1 MSVLL
6 SRYLKDFS
14 AAVTPPPS
22 DFPSDIADDFAQHD
36 LLTAPVEEPVDVEAI
51 KNEAYA
57 EGHDAAE
64 RELVEKHRQ
73 ALDAMEAAHR
83 EELAALREKYEGE
96 VAQHIGQAFQQMTA
110 SVAGAVEAA
119 VVRVLSPLVEEKIAM
134 QTAAAFAS
142 KVAEEITEGE
152 AGRLQVAGPD
162 RLLETVRTRLAEIDA
177 SVDFRETSEIE
188 LSFQMGDSVLVTRL
202 AGVVEAMEGLMDE

>member
-6 SRYLKDFS
+6 SRLKDFS
-14 AAVTPPPS
+14 AAVPPPPG
-22 DFPSDIADDFAQHD
+22 DFPSDVADDFSQPD
-36 LLTAPVEEPVDVEAI
+36 LLTAPVEEQVDIEAV

-57 EGHDAAE
+57 EGHEAAE
-64 RELVEKHRQ
+64 RQLAEKHRQ
-73 ALDAMEAAHR
+73 TLDAMDAAHR
-83 EELAALREKYEGE
+83 EELAAIKEKYEGE
-96 VAQHIGQAFQQMTA
+96 VAEHIGQAFQQMTA
-110 SVAGAVEAA
+110 AVAGAVEAA
-119 VVRVLSPLVEEKIAM
+119 VVRVLSPLVQEKIAM

-142 KVAEEITEGE
+142 KVAEEITQGE
-152 AGRLQVAGPD
+152 TGRLQVAGPD
-162 RLLETVRTRLAEIDA
+162 RLLETVRNRLAAVDA

>member
-14 AAVTPPPS
+14 AAVTPPPG
-22 DFPSDIADDFAQHD
+22 DFSSDIADDFAQPD
-36 LLTAPVEEPVDVEAI
+36 LLAAPVEEPVDVEAI

-57 EGHDAAE
+57 EGHETAE
-64 RELVEKHRQ
+64 RELAEKHRQ

-83 EELAALREKYEGE
+83 EELTALREKYEDE

-162 RLLETVRTRLAEIDA
+162 RLLETVRIRLAGIDA